1 MGSDNSEQQEQQRVE
16 WLRATFRRYE
26 RPLVRFAVHITGDLE
41 RARDVVQDTFFKLL
55 QVDPE
60 RLQERVA
67 GWLFRTCRN
76 RALDVMKKE
85 RRMSYPGDQQ
95 LAARQHGASSPAA
108 MAEAR
113 QQVSEVLQVL
123 QQLPDKQQEVV
134 RLKLQAGLSYSEIS
148 DVTGHSVNHVGVLL
162 HHALK
167 TIRQHFAARAPDRS
181 APERRVSR

>member
-1 MGSDNSEQQEQQRVE
+1 MGSDNSEQQEQQQRVE

-26 RPLVRFAVHITGDLE
+26 RPLVRFAAHIVGDVD

-55 QVDPE
+55 QADPE

-76 RALDVMKKE
+76 RALDVIKKE
-85 RRMSYPGDQQ
+85 RRMSFPGDQQ

-148 DVTGHSVNHVGVLL
+148 EVTGHSVNHVGVLL

-167 TIRQHFAARAPDRS
+167 AIRQHFAARTTE
-181 APERRVSR
+181 ERRVSR